1 MNVCKFEQIDIN
13 NINYNK
19 NINYNDFRQIVKN
32 SQFKCIY
39 NQHNITFIEY
49 SKLQTDDFELNSND
63 AKLQANDYTNDVI
76 FLKRTDF
83 IKLIMVLYKDF
94 VINFCKNTRIN
105 NKTVKNF
112 NFQKF
117 KFYIVIITIIFSIF
131 FFTNSIISIFLK
143 GIIVSYYE
151 ICFLIK
157 NIIII
162 SSIYNLKKTSSQSI
176 NEEIDKFTI
185 NIKNEQE
192 NITTQSLNNQLNLS
206 KLPIYTILI
215 PMYHENINV
224 IQQWI
229 KSIQE
234 INYPKNLLDII
245 FVLEEDDLR
254 TQKELEN
261 VKLPDF
267 VTTVLVPYFEP
278 RTKPKACNVA
288 SLFAKG
294 EFLVVF
300 DAEDIPDK
308 DQLLKAVEKFNNNNI
323 NILQC
328 NLHFYNHGKNLLTSC
343 FEIEYLVWFKYILH
357 TLSYY
362 DIITPL
368 GGTSNHIRYSFLEKL
383 NYWDSYNVTEDL
395 ELSICVNKMDDKI
408 NCLDSDTLEWCVED
422 LKAFL
427 KQRTRWIKGYIL
439 SYLTHFSDY
448 HNCHNNNL
456 KKIICFNVIIGFQG
470 IAYLLSPLMLTIIIQ
485 SNFYIKTIIT
495 GTSCTYYVTYIY
507 LYCVLSKKN
516 NLKITKTTISSFIIF
531 PIYFT
536 LHTISSYIAI
546 FEILR
551 KPFYWSKTVHNIN

>member
-19 NINYNDFRQIVKN
+19 NISYNDFRQIVKN

-39 NQHNITFIEY
+39 NQHNITFAEY
-49 SKLQTDDFELNSND
+49 NEMQVDDFELNNNT
-63 AKLQANDYTNDVI
+63 KLQANDYTNDVI

-94 VINFCKNTRIN
+94 IINFCKNTRIN

-117 KFYIVIITIIFSIF
+117 KFYIVIITIIFSIIF
-131 FFTNSIISIFLK
+131 FKNSMISIFLK
-143 GIIVSYYE
+143 GIIVLYYE

-162 SSIYNLKKTSSQSI
+162 SSIYNLKKPSSQNI
-176 NEEIDKFTI
+176 NKDA
-185 NIKNEQE
+185 E
-192 NITTQSLNNQLNLS
+192 NIAIQSLNNQLNLS

-215 PMYHENINV
+215 PMYRENIGV

-229 KSIQE
+229 KTIQE
-234 INYPKNLLDII
+234 INYPKDLLDVF
-245 FVLEEDDLR
+245 FVLEEDDLQ

-267 VTTVLVPYFEP
+267 ITTVLVPYFKP

-308 DQLLKAVEKFNNNNI
+308 DQLLKAVEKFNNKNI
-323 NILQC
+323 NVLQC
-328 NLHFYNHGKNLLTSC
+328 NLDFYNNDKNLLTSC
-343 FEIEYLVWFKYILH
+343 FEIEYLVWFKCILR
-357 TLSYY
+357 TLSYNN
-362 DIITPL
+362 IITPL

-408 NCLDSDTLEWCVED
+408 NCLDSDTREWCVES

-439 SYLTHFSDY
+439 SYLTHFLDY
-448 HNCHNNNL
+448 HNHHNNNL
-456 KKIICFNVIIGFQG
+456 KKIICFDVIIGFQS
-470 IAYLLSPLMLTIIIQ
+470 IAFLLLPFILSITIIQ
-485 SNFYIKTIIT
+485 LNFYIKTIII
-495 GTSCTYYVTYIY
+495 GTSCIYYATYIY
-507 LYCVLSKKN
+507 LYCVFSKKN

-531 PIYFT
+531 PVYFT

-551 KPFYWSKTVHNIN
+551 KPFYWSKTVHNVN